1 MFNLE
6 LLIRVVIAALAS
18 YRVARMLATETG
30 PFAWFSEFRGWV
42 DLHTNSKWVMDGVTC
57 PLCIGWYAS
66 AVMLGMTYLDYVNVL
81 VLWQAVAGLQ
91 VAITKQER
99 PELPKVF
106 MVKVL
111 PRDKPKQE
119 R

>member
-1 MFNLE
+1 
-6 LLIRVVIAALAS
+6 
-18 YRVARMLATETG
+18 
-30 PFAWFSEFRGWV
+30 
-42 DLHTNSKWVMDGVTC
+42 MDGVTC